1 MSSFSSSEDITIV
14 VRALCRAAVGATV
27 EAAEDVEELEE
38 LEIEIT
44 LGSEVFPLVGFL
56 NSGYKLGSKA
66 ICLRRRSIVVVVSV
80 CIN

>member
-1 MSSFSSSEDITIV
+1 MASLSSSEDITIV

-27 EAAEDVEELEE
+27 EAAEDVEELDE

-44 LGSEVFPLVGFL
+44 LGISEVFPLVGFL

-66 ICLRRRSIVVVVSV
+66 ICLRRRSMVVGSRCV
-80 CIN
+80 C